1 MNHLVA
7 ILFLLI
13 NILSCSNKTMPT
25 MDKTD
30 NKSAI
35 TYLAIGDSYTIG
47 EQVPAKDNF
56 PNQVYSLM
64 KKDFS
69 DFTEPRII
77 AKTGWTTDE
86 LEKGIIAADKTEP
99 LQASYDFVSLLIGVN
114 NQYRGR
120 TVENYKPEFEEL
132 LKKAIR
138 FAGNKANH
146 VVVVSIPD
154 WGVTP
159 FAKGRDR
166 NKIAKEIDAYNAAAK
181 EITEKYTIH
190 YIDITPWTREAAT
203 DNSLLAADG
212 LHPSGKEYKRWAER
226 IAEFFK
232 SRL

>member
-1 MNHLVA
+1 MKHTLA
-7 ILFLLI
+7 IFFLGI
-13 NILSCSNKTMPT
+13 NILSCSNKTVPT
-25 MDKTD
+25 MNKKD
-30 NKSAI
+30 NKNAI
-35 TYLAIGDSYTIG
+35 KYLAIGDSYTIG
-47 EQVPAKDNF
+47 EQVQSKDNF
-56 PNQVYSLM
+56 PNQVYRLM
-64 KKDFS
+64 KNDFS

-86 LEKGIIAADKTEP
+86 LEKGIIAALKTEP
-99 LQASYDFVSLLIGVN
+99 LQASYNFVSLLIGVN

-138 FAGNKANH
+138 FAGNNAAQ

-159 FAKGRDR
+159 FAEGRDG

-181 EITEKYTIH
+181 EIASTYNVH

-212 LHPSGKEYKRWAER
+212 LHPSGKEYKRWAEK